1 MFDICNLTLYSQSQI
16 VNQEVA
22 QMKAINFADLR
33 KSHPEIVRGHF
44 SRLEEMT
51 NMRAVELGIELM
63 KLEGRLSDI
72 NTVGGFRTRVSMIR
86 ESGDISVA
94 DILEYPLPILSDK
107 KFKREDGHPNWRELK
122 GIQKCLQYQV
132 RLPLTAETVISYEVV
147 QAFISIIMSPDYG
160 RGIDLE
166 AKSTFADA
174 TRNRPLTSY
183 SRALLYL
190 RRLAWMKGKAQYMT

>member
-72 NTVGGFRTRVSMIR
+72 NTVGGFRTGGS
-86 ESGDISVA
+86 
-94 DILEYPLPILSDK
+94 
-107 KFKREDGHPNWRELK
+107 
-122 GIQKCLQYQV
+122 
-132 RLPLTAETVISYEVV
+132 
-147 QAFISIIMSPDYG
+147 
-160 RGIDLE
+160 
-166 AKSTFADA
+166 
-174 TRNRPLTSY
+174 
-183 SRALLYL
+183 
-190 RRLAWMKGKAQYMT
+190 